1 MKELKRERVFKE
13 PEPIEIKTMN
23 DPLSSATSTEF
34 DFDAPFVEQ
43 DTLDNDEAA
52 LQDIT
57 SVIRPNAKRKWGMTA
72 LVVGFSGLLTWQLV
86 DLVYES
92 INTQSWLSLGWT
104 GLVAS
109 LSVFGLARLFKELI
123 ALRKLRHHFT
133 LQEQAEALIQ
143 TNGVGNAESFCE
155 KLAQSGD
162 KSVDKVALKQ
172 WHSQLHGAH
181 SDAEVFDLY
190 DSIVMKKQ
198 DELALQTISK
208 YSSESAALVAISP
221 LAIADMLLVAWRNL
235 KMIDDLSV
243 IYGVSLGYWAR
254 IRLFKSVLKNMAFA
268 GATELAIDSGMD
280 MLSTSLA
287 SKLSARAGQG
297 IGVGILNAR
306 LGVQALTLLRPL
318 PWFPNRNVRLAHV
331 RKQIIGRVKS
341 LLTKSSTV
349 KN

>member
-1 MKELKRERVFKE
+1 MKDIKRERIFEEPTDNQNEAIGDPFK
-13 PEPIEIKTMN
+13 
-23 DPLSSATSTEF
+23 ATSSKEF
-34 DFDAPFVEQ
+34 DLAATFVEQ
-43 DTLDNDEAA
+43 DSLASEAA
-52 LQDIT
+52 LSDVA
-57 SVIRPNAKRKWGMTA
+57 SVIRPSRTRKWGVSLLA
-72 LVVGFSGLLTWQLV
+72 VGFTGLLAWQLT
-86 DLVYES
+86 DLVLDA
-92 INTQSWLSLGWT
+92 INTKSWLSLGWT
-104 GLVAS
+104 GFIAG
-109 LSVFGLARLFKELI
+109 LSVFGIARLLKEVI

-133 LQEQAEALIQ
+133 LQEQAEALIEQ
-143 TNGVGNAESFCE
+143 NSVGHAQEFCE
-155 KLAQSGD
+155 KLATNGKD
-162 KSVDKVALKQ
+162 AVDKVKLAEWKNK
-172 WHSQLHGAH
+172 LHGAH

-190 DSIVMKKQ
+190 DSIVMKQQ
-198 DELALQTISK
+198 DELALETISK

-235 KMIDDLSV
+235 KMVDDLSE

-268 GATELAIDSGMD
+268 GVTELAIDSGMD

-318 PWFPNRNVRLAHV
+318 PWFPDRNVKLGHV

-341 LLTKSSTV
+341 LVTDTTSNK
-349 KN
+349 K